1 MKATKFKIKNWDEVV
16 EIANDP
22 NQPMSKRAM
31 DMINTANHRATEAS
45 KKAFVEWAN
54 DILNSEALGHD
65 WMEELGNGKYDD
77 YFENN

>member
-1 MKATKFKIKNWDEVV
+1 MKTTNYKISNWKAVV

-22 NQPMSKRAM
+22 NQPMPKRAM